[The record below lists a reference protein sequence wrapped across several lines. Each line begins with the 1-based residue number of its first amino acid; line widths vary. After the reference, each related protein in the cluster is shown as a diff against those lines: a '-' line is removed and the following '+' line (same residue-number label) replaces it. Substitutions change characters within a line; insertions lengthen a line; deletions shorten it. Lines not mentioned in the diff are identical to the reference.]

1 MDASY
6 DEDLSQ
12 NPFFSE
18 FRREHPELLEQC
30 ILNGWLICVPR
41 VGTVLSHIFTLQDFL
56 GHIFIANDDLPET
69 HFTTLTEKSARVIS
83 KVISIDQ
90 NNAGLP
96 LEIHILFEETFYTVD
111 HMKYKVWCIEY
122 PLESE
127 FQLKASNVSR
137 CSALQTLR
145 DCIDF
150 LWTESSGKDVLESID
165 AHIADFKTKFVKLQ
179 NVSLNRLK
187 DMVGALYT
195 SCLQKAFANRKLK
208 ERCRDCKNIMDNVKL
223 SVETYMLHGI
233 YKEIFG
239 ALSTCS
245 AFEDSSLNKT
255 IRNISD
261 LQLRDLEIK
270 QDFYETIPMAKRNLS
285 LIQSFSTILGK
296 VGCIGKT
303 ISVINKFSSNAQ
315 KNNYYITT
323 DELLPIFIFLV
334 IKSGLPNWYAHLNF
348 IKHFRFSVHSHL
360 QSDEVSFCIS
370 TLEAVVEH
378 IKSGIFTSCPYP
390 ESQCQVN
397 HKYSFDYK
405 NAFDEDNVSQNKS
418 QPNDSLS
425 DNLEMVGYCNKTHEL
440 GKSSDNVDADSLAY
454 LFEQVR
460 LSNFDKVKQILQK
473 NKLTTVVPLTSSIE
487 DSTDGIDFQI
497 RKTLSLDEVL
507 NDDLKKSPMLCH
519 PLCTC
524 SKCSRILTNNLLRTS
539 PTVFSSDEHGFTLLH
554 MASIYGQ
561 PHIADLALE
570 MGAKV
575 NSTDYNGS
583 TPLHYAASRGHKD
596 VIFLLLQAKAD
607 VNIQN
612 MDKNTALHLA
622 SNNGHECCVKAIIFS
637 KEFCLSNLK
646 IDIQNDNGDN
656 PIHLASKWGYEGIVA
671 LLLEHGA
678 DPWLPNNK
686 GKTAIDFAH
695 SSRTTKLLLST
706 PPNMSEYVKVER
718 KNSKQDSSFSD
729 SSKADITLLDLSD
742 NIKMFY
748 SSTPVKRI
756 ESKLVTSANKSIKP
770 LSTNDI
776 RHIERLFLAIAYGD
790 TKLACFYMNLDN
802 KKNTE
807 ISLNGFNS
815 DDVCHPLC
823 TCKECLKMKQTVVND
838 NAEFDINTCD
848 SQGNTALHVAVENGR
863 IEICDILLNNG
874 AIPDIQNKSGMTPLH
889 IAAKENKLNAFQL
902 LITFYTNIR
911 VKDSIGNTPLHL
923 ASIAGNVEIVKII
936 LDKEPCA
943 NVINFSGKTPLDEA
957 KERMHLTIIALLEE
971 SLQIFSTN
979 GA

>member
-12 NPFFSE
+12 NPFFAE
-18 FRREHPELLEQC
+18 FRSEHPELLEQC
-30 ILNGWLICVPR
+30 ILNEWLICVPR

-56 GHIFIANDDLPET
+56 GHILIANDDLPET

-90 NNAGLP
+90 NNSGLP

-165 AHIADFKTKFVKLQ
+165 SNIADFKTKFIKLQ

-195 SCLQKAFANRKLK
+195 SCLQKAFANRRLK
-208 ERCRDCKNIMDNVKL
+208 ERCRGCKNIMDNVKL
-223 SVETYMLHGI
+223 AVETYMLHGI

-245 AFEDSSLNKT
+245 AFEDSCLNKT

-303 ISVINKFSSNAQ
+303 ISAINKSSSNLQ
-315 KNNYYITT
+315 KNNYYVTT

-334 IKSGLPNWYAHLNF
+334 IKCGLPNWYAHLNF

-378 IKSGIFTSCPYP
+378 IKSGIFTACPCP
-390 ESQCQVN
+390 ESQCQLN
-397 HKYSFDYK
+397 HQCGFEYK
-405 NAFDEDNVSQNKS
+405 ITFDENHASQNKS
-418 QPNDSLS
+418 QFDDSLS
-425 DNLEMVGYCNKTHEL
+425 DNFEMVGYCNKIHGP
-440 GKSSDNVDADSLAY
+440 GKSDVDTDSLAY

-460 LSNFDKVKQILQK
+460 LSNIDKVKQILQK
-473 NKLTTVVPLTSSIE
+473 NKLKTVPLTSSIE

-507 NDDLKKSPMLCH
+507 NDDLEKSPTLCH
-519 PLCTC
+519 PLCAC
-524 SKCSRILTNNLLRTS
+524 FKCSRIVTNNLLRTS
-539 PTVFSSDEHGFTLLH
+539 PTVFSCDEHGFTLLH

-561 PHIADLALE
+561 PLIADLALE

-583 TPLHYAASRGHKD
+583 TPLHYAASRGHQN
-596 VIFLLLQAKAD
+596 VIFLLLQAEAD
-607 VNIQN
+607 VNRQN

-622 SNNGHECCVKAIIFS
+622 SNNGHECCVKAIIFF

-646 IDIQNDNGDN
+646 IDVQNDNGDY

-678 DPWLPNNK
+678 DPWLPNKK
-686 GKTAIDFAH
+686 GKTSIDFAH

-706 PPNMSEYVKVER
+706 PPNMSEYVKVDRE
-718 KNSKQDSSFSD
+718 NSKQDSSFSD
-729 SSKADITLLDLSD
+729 SSKVDINLLDLSD
-742 NIKMFY
+742 NMEMFY
-748 SSTPVKRI
+748 STSPVKQT
-756 ESKLVTSANKSIKP
+756 ESKLVTSAKKSMKP

-776 RHIERLFLAIAYGD
+776 RHIERLFRSIAYGD

-802 KKNTE
+802 KENSE
-807 ISLNGFNS
+807 ISYNGVNNKE
-815 DDVCHPLC
+815 VCHPLC
-823 TCKECLKMKQTVVND
+823 SCKKCLNLKQTTIND
-838 NAEFDINTCD
+838 DGEFDINTCD
-848 SQGNTALHVAVENGR
+848 SQGNTALHIAVENGR
-863 IEICDILLNNG
+863 IEICDVLLNNG
-874 AIPDIQNKSGMTPLH
+874 AIPNIQNKSGMTPFH
-889 IAAKENKLNAFQL
+889 IAAKENKLNAAQL
-902 LITFYTNIR
+902 LITFDTNIS

-923 ASIAGNVEIVKII
+923 ACIAGNVEIVKII

-943 NVINFSGKTPLDEA
+943 NVMNFSGKTPLDEA
-957 KERMHLTIIALLEE
+957 KDKMHLTIIALLEE
-971 SLQIFSTN
+971 SLCIFSTKT
-979 GA
+979 A

>member
-12 NPFFSE
+12 NPFFAE
-18 FRREHPELLEQC
+18 FRSEHPELLEQC
-30 ILNGWLICVPR
+30 ILNEWLICVPR

-56 GHIFIANDDLPET
+56 GHILIANDDLPET

-150 LWTESSGKDVLESID
+150 LWTESSGKDVLEGMDSN
-165 AHIADFKTKFVKLQ
+165 IADFKTKFVKLQ
-179 NVSLNRLK
+179 TFSVSLNRLK

-195 SCLQKAFANRKLK
+195 SCLQKAFANRRLK

-223 SVETYMLHGI
+223 AVETYMLHGI

-239 ALSTCS
+239 TLSTCS

-255 IRNISD
+255 IRNLSD

-270 QDFYETIPMAKRNLS
+270 QDFYKTIPMAKRNLS

-303 ISVINKFSSNAQ
+303 ISVINKSSSSPE

-334 IKSGLPNWYAHLNF
+334 IKCGLPNWYAHLNF

-378 IKSGIFTSCPYP
+378 IKSGIFTACPCP
-390 ESQCQVN
+390 ESQCQLN
-397 HKYSFDYK
+397 HEYSFEYK
-405 NAFDEDNVSQNKS
+405 NAFDEDQNKG
-418 QPNDSLS
+418 QFDDSLS
-425 DNLEMVGYCNKTHEL
+425 ENYEMVGYCNKKHGL
-440 GKSSDNVDADSLAY
+440 GNSSGDVDTDSLAY

-473 NKLTTVVPLTSSIE
+473 NTLTTVPLTSSIE

-507 NDDLKKSPMLCH
+507 NDDLEKSTTLCH

-524 SKCSRILTNNLLRTS
+524 SKCSRIVTNNLLRTS
-539 PTVFSSDEHGFTLLH
+539 PTVFSCDAHGFTLLH
-554 MASIYGQ
+554 LAAIHGQ
-561 PHIADLALE
+561 PLIADLALE

-583 TPLHYAASRGHKD
+583 TPLHYAASRGHQN
-596 VIFLLLQAKAD
+596 VIFLLLQAEAD
-607 VNIQN
+607 VNMQN

-622 SNNGHECCVKAIIFS
+622 SNNGHECCVKAIIFF

-678 DPWLPNNK
+678 DPWLPNKK

-706 PPNMSEYVKVER
+706 PPNMSVYVNVDR
-718 KNSKQDSSFSD
+718 KNSKRDSSCSD
-729 SSKADITLLDLSD
+729 NSKADITLLDLSD
-742 NIKMFY
+742 NIEMLY
-748 SSTPVKRI
+748 SSSPVKRI
-756 ESKLVTSANKSIKP
+756 ESKLVASAKKSIKP

-776 RHIERLFLAIAYGD
+776 RHIERLFRAIAYGD

-802 KKNTE
+802 IENAE
-807 ISLNGFNS
+807 ISLNSVNNN
-815 DDVCHPLC
+815 DVCHPLC
-823 TCKECLKMKQTVVND
+823 ACQECLQLKRTAISDDIN
-838 NAEFDINTCD
+838 FDINTCD

-863 IEICDILLNNG
+863 IEICNVLLNNG
-874 AIPDIQNKSGMTPLH
+874 AIPDIHNKSGMTPLH
-889 IAAKENKLNAFQL
+889 IAAKENKLNAAQL
-902 LITFYTNIR
+902 LITYYINIS

-936 LDKEPCA
+936 LDREPCA
-943 NVINFSGKTPLDEA
+943 NVMNFSGKTPLDEA
-957 KERMHLTIIALLEE
+957 KDRMHLTIIALLEE
-971 SLQIFSTN
+971 SLHTFSTD